1 MCYPISMAKTE
12 QVRVALDPHERYR
25 LDRYARRMSISQS
38 EAVRI
43 ALSML
48 FKAEDESY
56 FRRRRCHREWLIDAI
71 NPTAEQIKLLMGE
84 LPMPPEPPDEMRL
97 ELDRD
102 ELRFI
107 IKQTRANMAEH
118 PEYRR
123 PDLERRIETAQNLVA
138 EAEALLAMRQADT
151 TGYLASLD
159 TPREPGV
166 VHELHALP
174 APAGAD
180 KAAGLDWYRRV
191 TLLRNSLDL
200 LES

>member
-1 MCYPISMAKTE
+1 MAKTE

-48 FKAEDESY
+48 FKAEDESE

-71 NPTAEQIKLLMGE
+71 NPTAEQQKLLMGE

-107 IKQTRANMAEH
+107 IKATRANMAEH

-123 PDLERRIETAQNLVA
+123 PELERRIETAQNLVA
-138 EAEALLAMRQADT
+138 EAEALLAVRRADT
-151 TGYLASLD
+151 TGYLASSTLRGSRALSMNC
-159 TPREPGV
+159 TPYPCRRARARP
-166 VHELHALP
+166 P
-174 APAGAD
+174 AWTGT
-180 KAAGLDWYRRV
+180 AGLRCFAIAWICWNHDV
-191 TLLRNSLDL
+191 AP
-200 LES
+200 

>member
-1 MCYPISMAKTE
+1 
-12 QVRVALDPHERYR
+12 
-25 LDRYARRMSISQS
+25 MSISQS

-48 FKAEDESY
+48 FKAEDESE

-71 NPTAEQIKLLMGE
+71 NPTDEQQKLLMGE
-84 LPMPPEPPDEMRL
+84 LPMPPEPPHEMRL

-123 PDLERRIETAQNLVA
+123 PDLEQRIETAQNLVA

-174 APAGAD
+174 VPAGAD

-191 TLLRNSLDL
+191 TLVRNSLDL

>member
-1 MCYPISMAKTE
+1 MPKTE

-25 LDRYARRMSISQS
+25 LDRYARRLSISQS

-48 FKAEDESY
+48 FKQEDESEH
-56 FRRRRCHREWLIDAI
+56 RRRRCHREWLIDAN
-71 NPTAEQIKLLMGE
+71 NPTDEQLKLLMGE
-84 LPMPPEPPDEMRL
+84 LPMPPEPPDEKRL

-107 IKQTRANMAEH
+107 IEAARANMAEH
-118 PEYRR
+118 PVYRR

-138 EAEALLAMRQADT
+138 EAEALLAMREADT

-159 TPREPGV
+159 TPREPSV

-174 APAGAD
+174 VPAGAD

>member
-1 MCYPISMAKTE
+1 MAKTE

-71 NPTAEQIKLLMGE
+71 KPTAEQRKLLMGE

-166 VHELHALP
+166 SMNCTPYPCRRARTRPP
-174 APAGAD
+174 AWTGT
-180 KAAGLDWYRRV
+180 AGLRCFAIASICWNHDV
-191 TLLRNSLDL
+191 AP
-200 LES
+200 